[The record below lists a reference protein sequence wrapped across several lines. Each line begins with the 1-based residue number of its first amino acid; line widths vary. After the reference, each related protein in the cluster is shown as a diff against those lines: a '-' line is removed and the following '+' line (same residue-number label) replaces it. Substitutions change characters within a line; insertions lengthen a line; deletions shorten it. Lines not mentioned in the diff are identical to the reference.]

1 MPLGIVIAL
10 PNEWGYLGPVFH
22 SHAGGGLVGKR
33 AFVGRL
39 GTAPVVA
46 VVGGVGKANARRA
59 ASMLCDA
66 HGATVL
72 LSIGYAG
79 ALDPDLC
86 RGDIVLSSWSVN
98 GTSGGPSEEDL
109 EHEGRLREVAD
120 ASHEH
125 HVYVGP
131 LFTADRIVARH
142 EEKSVLFSRTGCP
155 VVDMES
161 FAVYSEARSRN
172 LPFLGIHTITD
183 TAEEDIPALEVI
195 TPFLM
200 SESPWRYL
208 RLIVDVLKR
217 PKLFWDMAI
226 LNRDAKIAGHS
237 AAHFLVSNQGR
248 LGELAQDLR
257 ARGAAG
263 GIPPLG
269 RTALSARSLSA
280 GPPA

>member
-10 PNEWGYLGPVFH
+10 PNEWGYLAPAFH
-22 SHAGGGLVGKR
+22 SHTSGSLVGKR
-33 AFVGRL
+33 AFIGRL

-46 VVGGVGKANARRA
+46 MIGGVGKVNARRA
-59 ASMLCDA
+59 AAALCDM
-66 HGATVL
+66 HGATAL

-79 ALDPDLC
+79 ALDPELR
-86 RGDIVLSSWSVN
+86 RGDIVLSAWSVN
-98 GTSGGPSEEDL
+98 GKDGGGSEEDL
-109 EHEGRLREVAD
+109 EREGHLRRVAD

-142 EEKSVLFSRTGCP
+142 EEKSALFARTRCP

-208 RLIVDVLKR
+208 RLIVNVLKR
-217 PKLFWDMAI
+217 PKLFWDMAM

-237 AAHFLVSNQGR
+237 AAHFLTSNQGR

-263 GIPPLG
+263 GIPPSG
-269 RTALSARSLSA
+269 RVAPR
-280 GPPA
+280 G

>member
-10 PNEWGYLGPVFH
+10 PNEWGYLGPAFH
-22 SHAGGGLVGKR
+22 SHTGGSLAGKR

-59 ASMLCDA
+59 AAHVCDA
-66 HGATVL
+66 YRVTAL

-79 ALDPDLC
+79 ALDPELR
-86 RGDIVLSSWSVN
+86 RGDIVLSAYSVN
-98 GTSGGPSEEDL
+98 GLSGGPSVEDL
-109 EHEGRLREVAD
+109 GREERLRNVAD

-131 LFTADRIVARH
+131 LYTADRIVARH
-142 EEKSVLFSRTGCP
+142 EEKASLFRQTGCP

-161 FAVYSEARSRN
+161 WSVYAEAQCRK

-195 TPFLM
+195 NPFLM
-200 SESPWRYL
+200 SESPLRYL
-208 RLIVDVLKR
+208 RLMWDIVKR

-226 LNRDAKIAGHS
+226 LNRDAKIAGQS
-237 AAHFLVSNQGR
+237 AAHFLISNQGA
-248 LGELAQDLR
+248 LGDLAEDLR
-257 ARGAAG
+257 AQGAA
-263 GIPPLG
+263 
-269 RTALSARSLSA
+269 AAA
-280 GPPA
+280 GPARFREFSERSRSGAPPA

>member
-10 PNEWGYLGPVFH
+10 PNEWGHLGPAFH
-22 SHAGGGLVGKR
+22 SRMGGTLVGKR
-33 AFVGRL
+33 FFFGRL

-59 ASMLCDA
+59 AAVLCDV

-79 ALDPDLC
+79 ALDPELR
-86 RGDIVLSSWSVN
+86 RGDIVLSAWSVN
-98 GTSGGPSEEDL
+98 GMNEGPSEEDL
-109 EHEGRLREVAD
+109 EREGRLREVAD

-142 EEKSVLFSRTGCP
+142 EEKIALFSRMGCP
-155 VVDMES
+155 AVDMES
-161 FAVYSEARSRN
+161 FSVYSEACSRN
-172 LPFLGIHTITD
+172 LPFLGIHAITD

-200 SESPWRYL
+200 SESLWRYP
-208 RLIVDVLKR
+208 RLIVDVLRR
-217 PKLFWDMAI
+217 PKLFWDMAM

-237 AAHFLVSNQGR
+237 AAHFLTSNQEC
-248 LGELAQDLR
+248 LGELTQDLR
-257 ARGAAG
+257 VRGAAG
-263 GIPPLG
+263 GNSPPEHV
-269 RTALSARSLSA
+269 ALSARSLSA
-280 GPPA
+280 GPPS